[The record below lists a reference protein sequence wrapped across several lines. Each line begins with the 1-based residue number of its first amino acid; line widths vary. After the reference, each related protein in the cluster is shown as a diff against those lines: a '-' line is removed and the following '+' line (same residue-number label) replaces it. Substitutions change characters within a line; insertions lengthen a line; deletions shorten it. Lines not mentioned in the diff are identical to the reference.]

1 MLFPKTTKVFRKKSL
16 NCTTLVHFFFV
27 LCTITV
33 HFYYIC
39 SKNITIMDITL
50 IEFMESQL
58 KLTTSTFH
66 RYMYGQVSW
75 ESRMFGLVGPRGVGK
90 STMILQYIKENRDK
104 RHMLYIAADHLYF
117 STHTLIDTVDEFV
130 KNGGEQIF
138 IDEIHKYENWS
149 RELKII
155 YDSHP
160 DLKVGFTGS
169 SILDITKGASDL
181 SRRTL
186 IFTMQGL
193 SFREYLALFHNITAP
208 VYTINDILEH
218 NAKLDAINHP
228 LPLFRDY
235 LKNGY
240 YPFANEGGYE
250 IRLRQVINQTMEVDI
265 PQYAN
270 MNASTGRKL
279 KKLLAVIAQSV
290 PFKPVME
297 SLATIIGVS
306 RNVLPDYFIYMEQAG
321 MIGQLRD
328 DTGGI
333 RGLGKVEKVYL
344 DNTNLAYV
352 LGHESTDIGNIRETF
367 FYNQMRVTTDV
378 ISSRISDFEID
389 GKTFEVGGRNKKQ
402 KQIQNAAQ
410 GYIVKDD
417 IETGYANIIPLWQ
430 FGLTY

>member
-1 MLFPKTTKVFRKKSL
+1 
-16 NCTTLVHFFFV
+16 
-27 LCTITV
+27 
-33 HFYYIC
+33 
-39 SKNITIMDITL
+39 MDISL

-66 RYMYGQVSW
+66 RYMYDRVSW

-90 STMILQYIKENRDK
+90 TTMILQYIKENRDK
-104 RHMLYIAADHLYF
+104 RHMLYVAADHLYF
-117 STHTLIDTVDEFV
+117 STHTLIV
-130 KNGGEQIF
+130 F

-149 RELKII
+149 RELKLI

-169 SILDITKGASDL
+169 SILDITKGVSDL
-181 SRRTL
+181 SRRAL

-208 VYTINDILEH
+208 IYSINEILEQK
-218 NAKLDAINHP
+218 AKLDAVSHP
-228 LPLFRDY
+228 LPFFKDY

-240 YPFANEGGYE
+240 YPFANEGNYE
-250 IRLRQVINQTMEVDI
+250 MRLRQVINQTMEVDI

-297 SLATIIGVS
+297 SLATVIGVS
-306 RNVLPDYFIYMEQAG
+306 RNVLPDYFLYMEQAG
-321 MIGQLRD
+321 MIEQLRD

-344 DNTNLAYV
+344 DNTNLAYL
-352 LGHESTDIGNIRETF
+352 LGHESADIGSIRETF
-367 FYNQMRVTTDV
+367 FYNQMRVKTDV

-389 GKTFEVGGRNKKQ
+389 GKTFEVGGKKKKQ
-402 KQIQNAAQ
+402 KQIQDAAQ
-410 GYIVKDD
+410 GYVVKDD
-417 IETGYANIIPLWQ
+417 IETGYGNIIPLWQ